1 MSEKRLDEIIWQ
13 NAPKTWYWFAKII
26 TFLCL
31 YVINH
36 QFHPQFLIDP
46 QPVNMSTQRASVHK
60 HDFEEP
66 DAKKPKMIDGR
77 VEALKLKIDQ
87 LQVEMQANVDRVE
100 NKKLVRVC
108 EAVNVN
114 RKLIEVM
121 EIEYK
126 KQMEEMETKYKKQIE
141 GMHTKYKKQIEQ
153 NVLMGPP
160 LSDHLEVLTSICQ
173 WSCESREIFLE
184 TSNTVIGVIYATI
197 CNVLSG
203 FYPTNIHTK
212 KIVEKHWL
220 GLQKFIN
227 LGTSFTSK
235 KKILASEETGEAIF
249 FIIKSS
255 VLPFLANYMKMLITQ
270 KIHFE

>member
-66 DAKKPKMIDGR
+66 DAKKPKMIDGC
-77 VEALKLKIDQ
+77 VEALKIKIDQ
-87 LQVEMQANVDRVE
+87 LQANIERVE
-100 NKKLVRVC
+100 VKS
-108 EAVNVN
+108 
-114 RKLIEVM
+114 
-121 EIEYK
+121 K

-184 TSNTVIGVIYATI
+184 TSDMIIGVIYATI

-203 FYPTNIHTK
+203 FYPTNIHSFE
-212 KIVEKHWL
+212 ILQKHRL
-220 GLQKFIN
+220 GLKKFIN
-227 LGTSFTSK
+227 LRTSFASK

>member
-1 MSEKRLDEIIWQ
+1 MSQTDMQGGSISAELNFRLFPFFVILEMVTSQ
-13 NAPKTWYWFAKII
+13 GNFHCVQKQTKII

-77 VEALKLKIDQ
+77 VEALKIKIDQ

-108 EAVNVN
+108 EGVNAN

-121 EIEYK
+121 EK
-126 KQMEEMETKYKKQIE
+126 VMKQMEEMETKYKKWME
-141 GMHTKYKKQIEQ
+141 EMESKYKKQIGEVNGDSQFRGGQ
-153 NVLMGPP
+153 NIADASRYVPMGPP
-160 LSDHLEVLTSICQ
+160 LSDHLEVL
-173 WSCESREIFLE
+173 
-184 TSNTVIGVIYATI
+184 
-197 CNVLSG
+197 
-203 FYPTNIHTK
+203 
-212 KIVEKHWL
+212 
-220 GLQKFIN
+220 
-227 LGTSFTSK
+227 
-235 KKILASEETGEAIF
+235 
-249 FIIKSS
+249 IK
-255 VLPFLANYMKMLITQ
+255 YK
-270 KIHFE
+270 

>member
-1 MSEKRLDEIIWQ
+1 M
-13 NAPKTWYWFAKII
+13 
-26 TFLCL
+26 
-31 YVINH
+31 
-36 QFHPQFLIDP
+36 QFPHPQFLIDP
-46 QPVNMSTQRASVHK
+46 QLVNMSTQMSSAHK

-77 VEALKLKIDQ
+77 VEALKIKIDQ
-87 LQVEMQANVDRVE
+87 LQVEMQANVERVEVKSRKLVEEMQVE

-108 EAVNVN
+108 EVVNVN

-126 KQMEEMETKYKKQIE
+126 KRMEEMESKYKKWMEEMESKYKKQIGE
-141 GMHTKYKKQIEQ
+141 VNGDSQFRGGQ
-153 NVLMGPP
+153 NIADASRYVPMGPP

-184 TSNTVIGVIYATI
+184 TSDMIIGVIYATI

-212 KIVEKHWL
+212 KMVEKHRL

-227 LGTSFTSK
+227 LRKRF
-235 KKILASEETGEAIF
+235 
-249 FIIKSS
+249 
-255 VLPFLANYMKMLITQ
+255 
-270 KIHFE
+270 